1 MNEQKPFIVDENL
14 LGLVKRLR
22 MMGVDTI
29 DLPGATDDE
38 LLAKA
43 NEQNRLI
50 LTKDRRF
57 FQRIPQGRAYFVT
70 SATPDE
76 QLFEVLRQYPLLEAD
91 DPLSRCFRCN
101 SLIEEIP
108 KESVVGRVDAKTFGL
123 YDKFYECPTCR
134 QIYWEGS
141 HFKKMQD
148 KIQKIK
154 KSLG

>member
-43 NEQNRLI
+43 NEQSRLI

-57 FQRIPQGRAYFVT
+57 FQRIPQGQAYFVT
-70 SATPDE
+70 SETPEE
-76 QLFEVLRQYPLLEAD
+76 QLFEVLRQYPLLVME

-101 SLIEEIP
+101 SLIEEIQ
-108 KESVVGRVDAKTFGL
+108 KQSVVGRVDAKTFGL
-123 YDKFYECPTCR
+123 YDKFYECPTCH

-141 HFKKMQD
+141 HFEKMQD